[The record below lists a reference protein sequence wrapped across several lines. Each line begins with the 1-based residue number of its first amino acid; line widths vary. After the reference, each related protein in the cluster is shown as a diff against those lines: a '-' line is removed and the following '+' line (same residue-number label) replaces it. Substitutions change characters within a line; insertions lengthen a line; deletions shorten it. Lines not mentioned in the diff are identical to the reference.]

1 MGQRVLRLL
10 LSLAGVTA
18 VTFAGYSLV
27 PVNATTIGFAY
38 LLLVL
43 VVASFW
49 GFFEAA
55 LASIAATL
63 TFNFFFLPPVGRFT
77 IADPQ
82 NWVALFSFLTTALIA
97 SRLSAEA
104 KRRALDAIARQQD
117 LERLYTF
124 SRAILL
130 IDNSEPFAKQLV
142 RQLADIFEMSAVVL
156 YERRT
161 EEFYRAGPSDFDGLD
176 DQLRDAALQGTS
188 FTDTQRNRVITAV
201 RLGSEPIAGL
211 ALQGAQMPDAVL
223 QGIANLVAIGLE
235 RARAQDLASQIEAAR
250 QSERLR
256 TALLDAM
263 AHEFKTPLT
272 SVMAATTALLAN
284 PDQPAESRTE
294 LVKIADEEAKH
305 LNELI
310 DDAVEMGR
318 LDTAN
323 IPVQTEPSNVDEI
336 VREVVASMRNEI
348 DDRPVNVI
356 CDERPPAIAI
366 DRRLVKL
373 AIKQLLDNAL
383 KYSPPDTP
391 VNVLVQNGRGVTVAV
406 TDYGK
411 GIPVQE
417 QSRIFERLYRSP
429 SVRNQILGSG
439 LGLSIAQN
447 IVRAHHGELTVTSRP
462 GETTFRLSLPAN
474 QKGGQS

>member
-1 MGQRVLRLL
+1 
-10 LSLAGVTA
+10 
-18 VTFAGYSLV
+18 
-27 PVNATTIGFAY
+27 
-38 LLLVL
+38 
-43 VVASFW
+43 
-49 GFFEAA
+49 
-55 LASIAATL
+55 
-63 TFNFFFLPPVGRFT
+63 
-77 IADPQ
+77 
-82 NWVALFSFLTTALIA
+82 
-97 SRLSAEA
+97 
-104 KRRALDAIARQQD
+104 
-117 LERLYTF
+117 
-124 SRAILL
+124 
-130 IDNSEPFAKQLV
+130 
-142 RQLADIFEMSAVVL
+142 
-156 YERRT
+156 
-161 EEFYRAGPSDFDGLD
+161 
-176 DQLRDAALQGTS
+176 
-188 FTDTQRNRVITAV
+188 
-201 RLGSEPIAGL
+201 
-211 ALQGAQMPDAVL
+211 
-223 QGIANLVAIGLE
+223 
-235 RARAQDLASQIEAAR
+235 
-250 QSERLR
+250 
-256 TALLDAM
+256 M

-336 VREVVASMRNEI
+336 VRDVVASMRNEI

-391 VNVLVQNGRGVTVAV
+391 VTIRVHNGSGVTVAV
-406 TDYGK
+406 TDYGE

-417 QSRIFERLYRSP
+417 QTRIFERLYRSP
-429 SVRNQILGSG
+429 SVQHQILGSG

-462 GETTFRLSLPAN
+462 GETTFRLTLPVD
-474 QKGGQS
+474 QKGGQR